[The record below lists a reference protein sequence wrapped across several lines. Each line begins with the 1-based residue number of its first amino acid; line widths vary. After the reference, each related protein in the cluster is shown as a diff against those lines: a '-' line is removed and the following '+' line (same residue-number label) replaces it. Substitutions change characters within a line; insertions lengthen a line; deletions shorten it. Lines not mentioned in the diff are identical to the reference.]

1 MLSVGEYWFSW
12 VLMPFLIISC
22 TVFIFVVSHL
32 CLHFCTGQ
40 QNSCVCRQITAFHL
54 QPLPIIALMS
64 SVTWLQRIESNWMES
79 FLALNP
85 VVFFLGEI
93 THSGLVVSASDCSAR
108 THRQLYLS
116 RQPLRFPALGVGC
129 TPLLRC
135 LGRLK
140 PFTLRGT
147 VKWVSS
153 CGLCNNN
160 SGDVGCGW

>member
-22 TVFIFVVSHL
+22 TMFIFVVSHL

-93 THSGLVVSASDCSAR
+93 THSGLVVSASDCSVR
-108 THRQLYLS
+108 TQVQTTPPPVVFIATAAAIS
-116 RQPLRFPALGVGC
+116 SLG
-129 TPLLRC
+129 
-135 LGRLK
+135 
-140 PFTLRGT
+140 
-147 VKWVSS
+147 
-153 CGLCNNN
+153 CGLHTATAVPR
-160 SGDVGCGW
+160 STQAFHPAWDGKMSIILRTVQ